1 MSHFRLHTRTNGKDR
16 LKYVIAGIACIL
28 AVGAAGYAL
37 HSIGT
42 ARAKSRETVELH
54 TGEELEQY
62 LLDSE
67 SEDYNLNGSYRLEE
81 DLELGWLYQSIGN
94 NVEPF
99 TGKFDGNGHVISG
112 LERPLFGVVKK
123 AEIENLFFS
132 GALITEPFTYYDG
145 EHYVDGYSALAA
157 YAVDSKIRNCG
168 MDGEIYTASPS
179 EAEYQVAKASPSDA
193 EERKKPSE
201 TESSEAPESS
211 TDAAENGVAGGN
223 GNGAGGSVTDGTEE
237 GPGNETVIGNENET
251 GDVQEETSNI
261 ESSVPDNTNQET
273 DSQTESN
280 PENFGN
286 EGSQESGD
294 QTDITEGE
302 SPEQGGTPAPDTTQA
317 ENAGQSAD
325 GNQEQPAGGNQENP
339 AGGNEEQPDA
349 GNTGGQSDAGNTGE
363 NEAGESGQPE
373 APAENSA
380 SVHPVNR
387 QYLML
392 KISEL
397 PDAEAAA
404 AAADQA
410 TPSDADQVDGETT
423 DNSQPDKELPE
434 PASPSDAKDTG
445 TDKEEIEYIGNPFGD
460 VYILVT
466 ADRVTAGGLV
476 AETAGETLISDSFVL
491 VSLSS
496 ELDGV
501 ETYAGGLAGILG
513 AHTRTENSYAS
524 GVLSCDDIA
533 GGFAAINDG
542 RIENSYSSMVLG
554 EAGTIRGGFTALGTG
569 KFKGCVYDKQMAC
582 AKDRNEDTELDDTE
596 LEDTE
601 LEETELEEPLPGNGP
616 SGFPD
621 QLPPDESQTE
631 TEEDHTGMIQVG
643 PGEWIEAPAEQPAA
657 EEPLAEQPVAEE
669 APAEQPVA
677 EEPLA
682 EQPATE
688 EPSENP
694 EQPDPVIAQEPSTST
709 QVRELPEF
717 TLKGL
722 PTSQMV
728 GLDAQIPGTW
738 YYSENAYPQ
747 LESFAY
753 HGQQTIVDSS
763 KASVIALVLPD
774 EFTLADVLEDG
785 ELILPTE
792 IDGQEIQWEAEG
804 HVIIDENNRVRADQT
819 EKEPGGAEQTKPE
832 QTEPEQTTQ
841 TEASVSSHEVPK
853 VGSKLESISPEEVT
867 TKSEPSEPDSTPDA
881 APDSTEPSE
890 DSENT
895 VKLKGSIGESTKN
908 FSISS
913 IRQAQATYAVT
924 MTWQEI
930 GERVDS
936 GDLSSFLPGKSS
948 DGYYEISTAEALAWF
963 AYQVNLKGNNEI
975 NGRLTADI
983 DLFGGTYTDNTY
995 NETTN
1000 NIDDAV
1006 IWIPLGNLSSTL
1018 TAGYCGIFDGNQHHV
1033 SNMRVGTLS
1042 GDNGLRKGFIGVLG
1056 DDASRKAG
1064 IIKDFGVK
1072 SGKVTGLSYTAG
1084 IAAVVQGTGSKVQ
1097 RCWNGAEIS
1106 GISPVGGIIA
1116 LMGSSSVP
1124 QMNQV
1129 VEGCYNLGT
1138 LTMSGTAGGPCIG
1151 GIAGVVFAGSGGQ
1164 VIRNSY
1170 NQGRVTGPV
1179 GDNIN
1184 IGGLVGVFYGTKMEN
1199 CYNSGIVSSG
1209 YGIAAKAYSGRVK
1222 NCYYE
1227 KSAAGIISEEIP
1239 DAANAGVM
1247 YGVTVSQLKS
1257 WSAAYA
1263 LNGYGLESDSE
1274 ECSWTWTTGGV
1285 PTLYNKETNPEKK
1298 LAPAENW
1305 SVIGQGVAD
1314 GLIGMRNTRIQTPI
1328 PEGDGSRENP
1338 YILTNAEQLAW
1349 FAGEVNRNKESSTL
1363 SAKMTANM
1371 DLSGLPYTGYTSAE
1385 VEADITKALVWVPI
1399 SEYISGGT
1407 RFYVGTFDGAGHY
1420 VTNMYAIGETYQGFF
1435 SMTGSRAGSSAV
1447 IKDFGVKSGKVTRTG
1462 TAGGSDAGIAAWAE
1476 GKNVVFQRCWNG
1488 ALIDSGRYG
1497 AGIVGVWN
1505 VQDSLIE
1512 DCYNVGEVKGKDSS
1526 GGIIGQWSRNEV
1538 NYIRNCYNLGPVT
1551 VTTSAPVMTFGS
1563 GGIIGI
1569 CRDGSSTGGYQFQ
1582 MENCYSAGKIVGNK
1596 TSTGGLIGYTTKSI
1610 APVKNCYYDKE
1621 SSGQISAGAGITE
1634 AEAPGLTTEQ
1644 AKSWSLAYALNGYR
1658 REAKDASETSFTWK
1672 EGEYPTLYWDGRTD
1686 EAGNP
1691 VEKLGPAKDWEV
1703 IGMGMDAGLIGNP
1716 YTGEKYSLPA
1726 GDGVT
1731 TPYQIGSAEQL
1742 AWFARKCSIYGTGNT
1757 APIEVDFDA
1766 VLTGYIDLGGDAYVD
1781 SGILRWVPI
1790 ASYPQYYKGTFDGAG
1805 YMIDRMEVEEQG
1817 AAGLFGWT
1825 ICGVVIK
1832 NLGIGPRSKVT
1843 STGEDVSGRYGGAG
1857 ALIGIA
1863 ATYGG
1868 GISTFVIEGCYSRAA
1883 IHGYESNCTGG
1894 LIGMEGANST
1904 VARRIS
1910 GCYVAGPIDVNGVA
1924 VTKGAMIS
1932 KISVANDSSANTGIY
1947 NCYWDSDIL
1956 GTSMTPDDGTYSRS
1970 ECSGKTTAE
1979 LKQTAII
1986 ASLNKSIT
1994 EKNWIYNDP
2003 ATSKINDGYPIL
2015 KNKNLITTW
2024 RDVAVN
2030 LELPTPTVQSP
2041 SGDISTHGTE
2051 ANPYLLSSAEDLAWF
2066 ANEVNNGKIN
2076 LCGKMMTDID
2086 LFGSKYSGVD
2096 CAADGSNIDSAIVW
2110 VPMGG
2115 DPGQL
2120 GKGYMGI
2127 FDGNGCQ
2134 ITNIFVSDTGGATG
2148 FIMELGS
2155 NDQGG
2160 LVKDLGIASGK
2171 IIGLKNHTAGI
2182 TGLMFGDSQIR
2193 RCWNGAE
2200 IQGATANVGGIV
2212 GAILRFSDTGEGT
2225 YTPVVEGCY
2234 NIGKVNGKGSTV
2246 GGIAGNAGGGENVRA
2261 RIRNCYNLGEITGS
2275 YSASGI
2281 VSGLTTGSLVEN
2293 CYNAGT
2299 ITAPAAYGIAN
2310 TAAGQIKNCYFDKTK
2325 TTVSG
2330 ATGNDNA
2337 STVGAIDTNGIKS
2350 WGAAWALNGYGLE
2363 SVGATG
2369 VTDVTDTTDSSFTWK
2384 EGGYPALCWPG
2395 DDDYQEN
2402 KLRANTWLDVGYA
2415 VENDLLGIR
2424 GNTETIKKPSNAGTE
2439 EDPYQLTNVEQLAW
2453 YGYISTIKTST
2464 SVQMQADM
2472 DLFGSNYTG
2481 ETYDSSRD
2489 NIEQALRWVP
2499 IGKNAEG
2506 VFQYNMSKTF
2516 DGNGHYV
2523 TNMLVNEPSYNTGF
2537 IAQASGTVKDF
2548 GVKSGKITGGAGA
2561 NAAIVG
2567 STASSGKVYRCWNGA
2582 TVRGVNWTGGI
2593 VGQMPNCSTVVI
2605 EGCFNMGDISGT
2617 SSYTAGIAGGTAN
2630 VHTGP
2635 TIRNCGNTGKISG
2648 TYSSGIV
2655 NLIGLTENGKWG
2667 SLSNCYNAGVVTG
2680 TSRAGAIM
2688 YAKEGSIFNCYY
2700 DTAKTAN
2707 PGTGFSTLEARAR
2720 TTEQLQSWAAAYA
2733 LNGYGLDQTEDSFAG
2748 TATTESAWTYLPTGD
2763 TPVYPTICWPG
2774 SSDASAP
2781 KKLGVPDSWEDVGFG
2796 VDAGLIGNRTTG
2808 VVTARPGGNGNSTSP
2823 YLLTNAE
2830 QLAWFGY
2837 QVNHGKPKIYGTM
2850 TTDIDLFGTPYT
2862 GITYDAGADNIDDA
2876 VKWKPMGLRSSDW
2889 NTGYQGT
2896 FDGDGYLLNHLK
2908 VKVTGFGDMAGF
2920 IEVLGGAGTSGV
2932 VKKLGLQSGKITAS
2946 AYAGGIAGVMMGRGS
2961 MISGCWNGTDIV
2973 GPTGMTGSGLGGIVG
2988 LIGIAD
2994 HRSSGLVIEGCWNEG
3009 TIAGKVWT
3017 NSYFGGM
3024 AGRLFNTE
3032 NSVIRN
3038 CYNQG
3043 TIAKDAGEVKGIGGI
3058 LGYVDTNANSNRVEY
3073 CYNSGNI
3080 ASART
3085 GVTGAI
3091 IGFGKNDNT
3100 TVTGCYYDTANSTGI
3115 KLPGANITESEA
3127 RSLTTAQLQ
3136 SWAAAYALNRNGMKN
3151 SASDYGNFTWKS
3163 GEYPSLCYAES
3174 TDYDTRKL
3182 QPAESWEV
3190 IGQGVK
3196 DQLLKDSTGAF
3207 IPEPVKDGAGAYS
3220 IECAEQLGWFGMTV
3234 NSDTANQ
3241 TLNANLTKDI
3251 DLLGDRYGGT
3261 EDARIPWIPMGT
3273 YQGHLGE
3280 GQAKV
3285 YQIKNMFAGGVPGK
3299 VIRYAGLIGI
3309 LSSTGQVTQIGMEAP
3324 IIGPTDANAPRGIW
3338 GGAIA
3343 GQMDGAETMISE
3355 CYARNAVIRV
3365 GSVGG
3370 AAGGITG
3377 KVYNGGK
3384 IQDCYVIDSDISSM
3398 GTTSGSTSAAGG
3410 ISGGSSGTTLPV
3422 ENCYVAGNTL
3432 AAMMGSSP
3440 GYTNPVAYA
3449 TTKKNCYSD
3458 GSSESGVENLSKSQ
3472 YQTDQLNTLDATERR
3487 GDDRVWYTSLSNEA
3501 THGYPTLDAPV
3512 KLTVELE
3519 PPTTLISDPGDIK
3532 GGTLPS
3538 QVMLRGIREE
3548 GGSSTTYQPVNVN
3561 KITANYSTYGY
3572 ESANKMLAFCGG
3584 GQTIADV
3591 NGASLTDPA
3600 ETSKFPGFEQVYLY
3614 NAAAYNAP
3622 KRTFMLD
3629 VCDTGKTTRYEICIT
3644 VKDPA
3649 SKTMSL
3655 TFPVNP
3661 VTIELEPGMKRKSE
3675 SNEVTVT
3682 NGNSYPL
3689 TGRISGVTP
3698 LTGKNVELMP
3708 IKAKLDTID
3717 ERTDLV
3723 KAGVKLGISGVG
3735 GGTDE
3740 YYYNPKDGGNW
3751 VSYEMVGKE
3760 KTGQNSLKFHYF
3772 MEYSPLY
3779 AGPEQTFGYEIT
3791 YSSGIPK
3798 EDVTTTTMTADTAG
3812 SGS

>member
-67 SEDYNLNGSYRLEE
+67 SESYNLNGSYRLEE

-132 GALITEPFTYYDG
+132 GALITEPFTYYNG

-211 TDAAENGVAGGN
+211 TDAGDNGVGNGAAGGT

-237 GPGNETVIGNENET
+237 GPGSESGIGNET
-251 GDVQEETSNI
+251 GDVQEETSDI

-280 PENFGN
+280 PENSGN

-294 QTDITEGE
+294 QTGITEGE
-302 SPEQGGTPAPDTTQA
+302 SPEQGGMPAPDITQT
-317 ENAGQSAD
+317 ENAEQS
-325 GNQEQPAGGNQENP
+325 AGGNQENP

-349 GNTGGQSDAGNTGE
+349 GNTGG

-397 PDAEAAA
+397 PDAEAEAA
-404 AAADQA
+404 AKA
-410 TPSDADQVDGETT
+410 TPSDADQADGETT

-460 VYILVT
+460 IYILVT

-496 ELDGV
+496 DLDGV

-524 GVLSCDDIA
+524 GVLSCDDIV
-533 GGFAAINDG
+533 GGFAAVNDG

-554 EAGTIRGGFTALGTG
+554 EEGTIRGGFTALGTG

-582 AKDRNEDTELDDTE
+582 AKDRNEDTELEDTELEDTE

-601 LEETELEEPLPGNGP
+601 LEELLLGNEP
-616 SGFPD
+616 SGFPEEL
-621 QLPPDESQTE
+621 LPDE

-643 PGEWIEAPAEQPAA
+643 PGEWIEAPVEQSVVPAEQPG
-657 EEPLAEQPVAEE
+657 AEE
-669 APAEQPVA
+669 APAERPAA
-677 EEPLA
+677 EEPSA
-682 EQPATE
+682 EQPTTA
-688 EPSENP
+688 EPFENP
-694 EQPDPVIAQEPSTST
+694 EQPDPIIAQEPATPS

-753 HGQQTIVDSS
+753 HEQQTIADSS

-804 HVIIDENNRVRADQT
+804 HVIIDENNRVRAEQT
-819 EKEPGGAEQTKPE
+819 EKEPGGAEQTEPE
-832 QTEPEQTTQ
+832 QTEPEQTAQ

-867 TKSEPSEPDSTPDA
+867 TKSEPSEPDSAPDA
-881 APDSTEPSE
+881 TLDSAPDSTEPLE

-913 IRQAQATYAVT
+913 IRQAQTTYAVT

-936 GDLSSFLPGKSS
+936 GDLSSFIPGKSS
-948 DGYYEISTAEALAWF
+948 DGYYEIGTPEALAWF
-963 AYQVNLKGNNEI
+963 AYRVNLKGNNEI

-1006 IWIPLGNLSSTL
+1006 IWIPLGSLSSTQ

-1033 SNMRVGTLS
+1033 SNMRVETLS
-1042 GDNGLRKGFIGVLG
+1042 GDSSMHKGFIGVLG
-1056 DDASRKAG
+1056 DDASKKAG

-1072 SGKVTGLSYTAG
+1072 SGKVTGLRYTAG
-1084 IAAVVQGTGSKVQ
+1084 IVAEVKGTGSKVQ

-1116 LMGSSSVP
+1116 MMGSSSVP

-1129 VEGCYNLGT
+1129 VEGCYNRGT
-1138 LTMSGTAGGPCIG
+1138 LTMSGTSGGPCIG

-1170 NQGRVTGPV
+1170 NWGKVTGPV
-1179 GDNIN
+1179 GENIN

-1263 LNGYGLESDSE
+1263 LNGYGMESESE

-1285 PTLYNKETNPEKK
+1285 PTLYNKKTNPEKK

-1349 FAGEVNRNKESSTL
+1349 FAGEVNRNKESSTI

-1399 SEYISGGT
+1399 CEYISGGSGGNRYYT
-1407 RFYVGTFDGAGHY
+1407 GTFDGDGHY
-1420 VTNMYAIGETYQGFF
+1420 VTNMYAIGESYQGFF

-1447 IKDFGVKSGKVTRTG
+1447 IKNFGVKSGKVTRTG
-1462 TAGGSDAGIAAWAE
+1462 SLGGSDAGIAAWAQ

-1488 ALIDSGRYG
+1488 ALIESGRYG

-1505 VQDSLIE
+1505 AQDSLIE

-1526 GGIIGQWSRNEV
+1526 GGIIGEWSRNEV

-1569 CRDGSSTGGYQFQ
+1569 CNDGSSTSGGYQFQ
-1582 MENCYSAGKIVGNK
+1582 MENCYSAGKIVGNT

-1621 SSGQISAGAGITE
+1621 SSGQTSAGAGITA

-1644 AKSWSLAYALNGYR
+1644 AKSWALAYALNGYR
-1658 REAKDASETSFTWK
+1658 REAQDASASSFTWK
-1672 EGEYPTLYWDGRTD
+1672 EGGYPTLYWDGKTD
-1686 EAGNP
+1686 ADGNAA
-1691 VEKLGPAKDWEV
+1691 EKLGPAKDWEV
-1703 IGMGMDAGLIGNP
+1703 IGKGMKAGLIGNG

-1726 GDGVT
+1726 GNGTT

-1742 AWFARKCSIYGTGNT
+1742 AWFANEITNGTGSTKLNVELT
-1757 APIEVDFDA
+1757 A
-1766 VLTGYIDLGGDAYVD
+1766 YIDLGGDEYVD
-1781 SGILRWVPI
+1781 SGNLLWIPI
-1790 ASYPQYYKGTFDGAG
+1790 SYNPAPDVTNQNIRPYGGIFDGG
-1805 YMIDRMEVEEQG
+1805 GHMIDRMEVRIKG
-1817 AAGLFGWT
+1817 YAGLFAAAGE
-1825 ICGVVIK
+1825 GAVIK
-1832 NLGIGPRSKVT
+1832 NLGIGPRSTVV
-1843 STGEDVSGRYGGAG
+1843 STGKDNTNGVGTAAFVGYGYSRKAWAAANSGVMP
-1857 ALIGIA
+1857 LL
-1863 ATYGG
+1863 
-1868 GISTFVIEGCYSRAA
+1868 IEGCYSRATV
-1883 IHGYESNCTGG
+1883 IGYIVNCTGSIFG
-1894 LIGMEGANST
+1894 TDLHLYFYSGST
-1904 VARRIS
+1904 RNARID
-1910 GCYVAGPIDVNGVA
+1910 GCYAAGPVSFDDGTTQAAAYAIAG
-1924 VTKGAMIS
+1924 TFMGQLS
-1932 KISVANDSSANTGIY
+1932 LGGGIN
-1947 NCYWDSDIL
+1947 NCYWDRNIL
-1956 GTSMTPDDGTYSRS
+1956 VQSGVTYAISGNVGVN
-1970 ECSGKTTAE
+1970 SGKTTQE
-1979 LKQTAII
+1979 LKD
-1986 ASLNKSIT
+1986 ASMISLLNAST
-1994 EKNWIYNDP
+1994 TDKNWIYNNP
-2003 ATSKINDGYPIL
+2003 ATSKVNDGYPIL
-2015 KNKNLITTW
+2015 KTKNLITTW
-2024 RDVAVN
+2024 ADAVVN
-2030 LELPTPTVQSP
+2030 LGLPAPTVQSP
-2041 SGDISTHGTE
+2041 SSDSTTYGTE

-2066 ANEVNNGKIN
+2066 AKEVNKGKIN

-2086 LFGSKYSGVD
+2086 LFGSKYSGVSSS
-2096 CAADGSNIDSAIVW
+2096 ADGSNIESALEWI
-2110 VPMGG
+2110 PMGII
-2115 DPGQL
+2115 D
-2120 GKGYMGI
+2120 KTNWDDGYTGT
-2127 FDGNGCQ
+2127 FDGNGHQ
-2134 ITNIFVSDTGGATG
+2134 ITNIYVNSSVSYCGL
-2148 FIMELGS
+2148 ISQLG
-2155 NDQGG
+2155 NKNQGG

-2171 IIGLKNHTAGI
+2171 IKSLYSSAGGI
-2182 TGLMFGDSQIR
+2182 AGGMYRDSEIR

-2200 IQGATANVGGIV
+2200 IAPAVNNAGGIA
-2212 GAILRFSDTGEGT
+2212 GIMETTADPDNTFA
-2225 YTPVVEGCY
+2225 PVIEGCY
-2234 NIGKVNGKGSTV
+2234 NKGKVSGNV
-2246 GGIAGNAGGGENVRA
+2246 QIAGIVGYVGSSRTSTGA
-2261 RIRNCYNLGEITGS
+2261 RIRNCYNLGEISSKTAAG
-2275 YSASGI
+2275 GI
-2281 VSGLTTGSLVEN
+2281 AYTVLTPGNQIKN
-2293 CYNAGT
+2293 CYNAGNVS
-2299 ITAPAAYGIAN
+2299 AATVYGIAN
-2310 TAAGQIKNCYFDKTK
+2310 APVGLISNSYFDKGK
-2325 TTVSG
+2325 TQYG
-2330 ATGNDNA
+2330 AQDNDGTQN
-2337 STVGAIDTNGIKS
+2337 SDLRGINVQKIQS

-2384 EGGYPALCWPG
+2384 EGRYPALCWLG

-2424 GNTETIKKPSNAGTE
+2424 GSTETIKKPSNAGTE

-2453 YGYISTIKTST
+2453 YGYISTTKSST
-2464 SVQMQADM
+2464 AVQMQADM

-2499 IGKNAEG
+2499 IGKDAGG
-2506 VFQYNMSKTF
+2506 VLQYNMSKTF

-2523 TNMLVNEPSYNTGF
+2523 TNMLVNEPSYYVGF
-2537 IAQASGTVKDF
+2537 IAQSYGIVKDF

-2561 NAAIVG
+2561 TAAVLG
-2567 STASSGKVYRCWNGA
+2567 STAGSGKVYRCWNGA

-2630 VHTGP
+2630 VYTGP
-2635 TIRNCGNTGKISG
+2635 TIRNCGNIGKISG

-2655 NLIGLTENGKWG
+2655 NLIGLTSSGTWG

-2680 TSRAGAIM
+2680 TSSAGAIM
-2688 YAKEGSIFNCYY
+2688 YVKQGSIVNCYY
-2700 DTAKTAN
+2700 DTAKTAS
-2707 PGTGFSTLEARAR
+2707 PGTGFSTTEAKAR

-2781 KKLGVPDSWEDVGFG
+2781 KKLGVPDSWEDIGFG

-2808 VVTARPGGNGNSTSP
+2808 VVTARPGGNGNSASP

-2837 QVNHGKPKIYGTM
+2837 QVNHGRPKIYGTM

-2876 VKWKPMGLRSSDW
+2876 VKWVPMGPGSSAW
-2889 NTGYQGT
+2889 NTGYQGI

-2908 VKVTGFGDMAGF
+2908 VEVKDFGSRAGF

-2932 VKKLGLQSGKITAS
+2932 VKRLGLQSGKITAS
-2946 AYAGGIAGVMMGRGS
+2946 AYGGGIAGVMMGQDS
-2961 MISGCWNGTDIV
+2961 KISGCWNGTDIV
-2973 GPTGMTGSGLGGIVG
+2973 GPTGMSGSAMGGIVG

-3024 AGRLFNTE
+3024 AGRLYNTE

-3058 LGYVDTNANSNRVEY
+3058 LGYVDTNAKSNRVEY

-3080 ASART
+3080 ASARE

-3136 SWAAAYALNRNGMKN
+3136 SWAAAYALNRNGMLN
-3151 SASDYGNFTWKS
+3151 SVLTYGNFTWKS
-3163 GEYPSLCYAES
+3163 GEYPSLCYAGS
-3174 TDYDTRKL
+3174 ADYDTRKL

-3280 GQAKV
+3280 GQVKV

-3299 VIRYAGLIGI
+3299 VIRYAGLIGS

-3365 GSVGG
+3365 GETGG

-3398 GTTSGSTSAAGG
+3398 GTISGSTSAAGG
-3410 ISGGSSGTTLPV
+3410 ISGGSSGTSLPV

-3432 AAMMGSSP
+3432 AAMMSSSP

-3472 YQTDQLNTLDATERR
+3472 YQTDQLNTLGSTERR

-3512 KLTVELE
+3512 KLTAEVS
-3519 PPTTLISDPGDIK
+3519 PAISAAGVSATLK
-3532 GGTLPS
+3532 GEALPDK
-3538 QVMLRGIREE
+3538 VLLRGLREE
-3548 GGSSTTYQPVNVN
+3548 GGSS
-3561 KITANYSTYGY
+3561 STFELVSASALSPNFSIYGY
-3572 ESANKMLAFCGG
+3572 ENANKKLAFRAANRMLTEIIGY
-3584 GQTIADV
+3584 
-3591 NGASLTDPA
+3591 ASLTDPVEA
-3600 ETSKFPGFEQVYLY
+3600 GQIASLTWIQFY
-3614 NAAAYNAP
+3614 NGAAYTAP

-3698 LTGKNVELMP
+3698 LADKNVELMP

-3751 VSYEMVGKE
+3751 VAYGMVGKE
-3760 KTGQNSLKFHYF
+3760 KTGENSLKFHYF

-3791 YSSGIPK
+3791 YSNGIPK